1 MDLSKCFAPTLI
13 SNPCLAPQAQ
23 RKLRATWTTLA
34 ELILALVGGVGVG
47 DVVALSTSCP
57 SKIGSVCWRLTLN
70 IQKYSKVKSLQ
81 ICSESNHLHSNHI
94 HPWYKVLACNH
105 TFLSTVSGATTTA
118 LLLFSSTQCFI
129 SFRHQKLRCAYDP
142 EGSPLRSFP
151 LRTDVKCCYSPSTSP
166 KKRNFLSGLTTR
178 PESVTKWPIRS
189 CRNSFKK
196 AQTKIQRQRW
206 SCRGDWTLKS
216 WLVDKDPYSG
226 L

>member
-1 MDLSKCFAPTLI
+1 MDLSKCFPPTLI

-47 DVVALSTSCP
+47 EDVVALPTSCP
-57 SKIGSVCWRLTLN
+57 SKIGSVSWRLTLN

-105 TFLSTVSGATTTA
+105 TFLSTVSDATATA
-118 LLLFSSTQCFI
+118 LLLFSSTHCFI

-142 EGSPLRSFP
+142 EGSPLHSFP

-166 KKRNFLSGLTTR
+166 QEKKL
-178 PESVTKWPIRS
+178 PKWPDHKTRKCHKVANQVLS
-189 CRNSFKK
+189 QLLQKSADQNSAAALKLPRWLNP
-196 AQTKIQRQRW
+196 KI
-206 SCRGDWTLKS
+206 
-216 WLVDKDPYSG
+216 LVSG
-226 L
+226 